1 MAGSPAQPVEQLKLS
16 GSSGLSLPEDSYV
29 YSIVPTSAQVSNN
42 SYAPL
47 ASSGSHLAVLSSDN
61 SIRIVDPTSLQ
72 LVQALQNVNQSVTCL
87 KRMAPPAEECRVLIT
102 SGRDGLV
109 RCWDT
114 RTNSK
119 TMEFKA
125 GWLRCRL
132 LVQTHLTGYQSK
144 KNRYRR
150 LHVAFKAMLLLQAL
164 SQSVKDREMHRS
176 TYGMLNTKTGPFVL
190 RA

>member
-16 GSSGLSLPEDSYV
+16 GSSGLSLPEDSYM
-29 YSIVPTSAQVSNN
+29 YSIVPTSAQVSGN
-42 SYAPL
+42 SYTPL

-87 KRMAPPAEECRVLIT
+87 KRMASPAEECRVLVT
-102 SGRDGLV
+102 SGRDGFV
-109 RCWDT
+109 RCWDM

-125 GWLRCRL
+125 G
-132 LVQTHLTGYQSK
+132 
-144 KNRYRR
+144 
-150 LHVAFKAMLLLQAL
+150 
-164 SQSVKDREMHRS
+164 
-176 TYGMLNTKTGPFVL
+176 
-190 RA
+190 